1 MFKNGELG
9 KCIEDKISI
18 GGTIMNS
25 PMEDTA
31 TTQCNTEYDTL
42 RRVIL
47 CQPKFM
53 AIEEVINDVQKK
65 YEDENINIELAMKQH
80 NEFEELLKAHGVEV
94 IKLPSSEKF
103 PEQVFTRDI
112 GFTVGEDIFVAE
124 MASDIRKGEEEVL
137 EEWLDEE
144 DISFQTTTSQVEGGD
159 VIVDRGTLFVG
170 ISSRTSI
177 EAAEKLKEDLPDYT
191 IIPVPFDE
199 KYLHL
204 DCVFNILSPEVG
216 LIFRKAFDPRIVDM
230 LSENHKLIDV
240 SEEEQFTMGTNV
252 LSIGG
257 KKVFSLPQNKHVNEQ
272 IRAHGFEVIEVDFS
286 EIIKSGGSFR
296 CCSMPVNRE

>member
-1 MFKNGELG
+1 MNTPE
-9 KCIEDKISI
+9 EETSI
-18 GGTIMNS
+18 
-25 PMEDTA
+25 
-31 TTQCNTEYDTL
+31 TQCHTEYDTL

-65 YEDENINIELAMKQH
+65 YEDENINVQLAMKQH
-80 NEFEELLKAHGVEV
+80 KEFEKVLKEHGVEV
-94 IKLPSSEKF
+94 IKLPSSEQF

-112 GFTVGEDIFVAE
+112 GFTVGDDIFVAE

-137 EEWLDEE
+137 EEWLDDE
-144 DISFQTTTSQVEGGD
+144 DILFQTTTDRVEGGD
-159 VIVDRGTLFVG
+159 VIVDRSTLYVG
-170 ISSRTSI
+170 ISSRTSE
-177 EAAEKLKEDLPDYT
+177 EAVRKLRHDLPDHE
-191 IIPVPFDE
+191 IIQVPFSE

-216 LIFRKAFDPRIVDM
+216 LIFPKALDAETIDM
-230 LSENHKLIDV
+230 LSARKYKLIEV

-252 LSIGG
+252 LSIGD
-257 KKVFSLPQNKHVNEQ
+257 KKVFSLPQNTQVNAQ

-296 CCSMPVNRE
+296 CCSMPVVRE